1 MKAAVLGTSESL
13 RSVHHQK
20 WYGEEVKT
28 LRTQRANV
36 MIPHHIMVEATWVD
50 SFVNFF
56 VSKMVVWGRIPAE
69 VAERSGQAR
78 GHGDKDSQR

>member
-1 MKAAVLGTSESL
+1 
-13 RSVHHQK
+13 
-20 WYGEEVKT
+20 
-28 LRTQRANV
+28 

-50 SFVNFF
+50 SFVNLF

-78 GHGDKDSQR
+78 GQGAKDSQR